1 MRVSAVSCPSAAR
14 PGLDHG
20 NMNPLKRL
28 KLFFNPP
35 KIDDPDFG
43 QLRFMYIFY
52 FTVVKLSGFD
62 VECPLVSPVEWNV
75 GFQAIDNRLEITI
88 PFVDNE
94 PSEAI
99 VDT

>member
-1 MRVSAVSCPSAAR
+1 M
-14 PGLDHG
+14 
-20 NMNPLKRL
+20 
-28 KLFFNPP
+28 
-35 KIDDPDFG
+35 
-43 QLRFMYIFY
+43 
-52 FTVVKLSGFD
+52 VKLSGFD
-62 VECPLVSPVEWNV
+62 VEYPLVPPVEWNV